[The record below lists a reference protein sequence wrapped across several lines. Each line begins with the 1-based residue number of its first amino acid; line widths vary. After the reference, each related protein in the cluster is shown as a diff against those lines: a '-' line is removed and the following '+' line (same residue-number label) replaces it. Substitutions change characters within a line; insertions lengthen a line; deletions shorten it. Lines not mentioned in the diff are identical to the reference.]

1 VRVYDEYE
9 GICFGRSTEE
19 EGSDGFGGVSLYQR
33 VGGVNLVVSLEHA
46 NPCIVKTVANPR
58 LMLWIPRS
66 ARRDVMSS
74 RKLPRRL
81 PRLVYL

>member
-1 VRVYDEYE
+1 MMSMRGFVL
-9 GICFGRSTEE
+9 EE

-46 NPCIVKTVANPR
+46 NPCIVKTMKRVANPR

-81 PRLVYL
+81 PRSVYL